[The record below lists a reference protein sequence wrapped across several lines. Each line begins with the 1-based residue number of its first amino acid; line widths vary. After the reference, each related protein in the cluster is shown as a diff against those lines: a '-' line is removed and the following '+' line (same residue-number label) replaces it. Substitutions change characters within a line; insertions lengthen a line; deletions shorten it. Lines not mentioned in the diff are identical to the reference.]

1 MDGKLLFF
9 STFLK
14 YPKEIGSIIP
24 SQKFLTDEILKNID
38 FKNARYIAEYGPGTG
53 CITAEILK
61 RARKDAKI
69 LCFEINKK
77 FCSYLDK
84 KIKDKRLMIIND
96 SAENVKKYLKKFDIP
111 KIDYTISGLPFST
124 LNVSK
129 KRAIIGE
136 TRDTLKNDA

>member
-53 CITAEILK
+53 CITEELLK

-69 LCFEINKK
+69 LCFETNRK
-77 FCSYLDK
+77 FC
-84 KIKDKRLMIIND
+84 
-96 SAENVKKYLKKFDIP
+96 AA
-111 KIDYTISGLPFST
+111 ST
-124 LNVSK
+124 
-129 KRAIIGE
+129 
-136 TRDTLKNDA
+136 KNFRN